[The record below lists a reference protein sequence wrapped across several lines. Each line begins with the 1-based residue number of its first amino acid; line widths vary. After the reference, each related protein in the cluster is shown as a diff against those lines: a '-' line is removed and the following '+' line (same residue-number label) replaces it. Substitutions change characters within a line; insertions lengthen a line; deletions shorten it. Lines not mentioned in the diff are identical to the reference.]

1 MRHMRPLSV
10 IARVI
15 CNAFAWF
22 MVVFGSYVIIHG
34 HLTPGGGFQGGAVVA
49 TALAFLVI
57 THGGDFA
64 LPKIKKGLFIG
75 LEQAGLLVFICAGF
89 AALGTTFFYNFLA
102 NSGGLFGTPI
112 PLGPNSGVLNSSG
125 TIALM
130 NMAVGFEVVGGL
142 SLILFHML
150 HGIRQNLGAEEMGK
164 EETGHDR

>member
-1 MRHMRPLSV
+1 MLHMRPLSV
-10 IARVI
+10 IARVV

-64 LPKIKKGLFIG
+64 LPKIKKGLFIS
-75 LEQAGLLVFICAGF
+75 LEQAGLLLFICTGF
-89 AALGTTFFYNFLA
+89 VALGTTFFYNFLA
-102 NSGGLFGTPI
+102 KQGGLFGSLV
-112 PLGPNSGVLNSSG
+112 PLGANPGVLNSSG

-142 SLILFHML
+142 SLILFYML
-150 HGIRQNLGAEEMGK
+150 HGIRQNLGTEEFGK

>member
-10 IARVI
+10 ITRVV

-22 MVVFGSYVIIHG
+22 MVIFGSYVIIHG

-64 LPKIKKGLFIG
+64 LPRIKKELFIT
-75 LEQAGLLVFICAGF
+75 LEQAGLLLFICTGF

-102 NSGGLFGTPI
+102 NQGGLFGVSV
-112 PLGPNSGVLNSSG
+112 PLGVNSGVLNSSG

-142 SLILFHML
+142 SLILFYML
-150 HGIRQNLGAEEMGK
+150 HGVLQNLGAEEFGK